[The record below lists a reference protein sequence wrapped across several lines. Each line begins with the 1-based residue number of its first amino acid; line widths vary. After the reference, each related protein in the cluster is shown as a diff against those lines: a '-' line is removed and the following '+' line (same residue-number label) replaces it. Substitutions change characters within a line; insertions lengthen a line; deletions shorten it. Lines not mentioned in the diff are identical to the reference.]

1 MLEGESVSLGDSSC
15 LVSKQKPS
23 ASSLAS
29 PVFFPAGGEM
39 TTCALLRFSFFI
51 KPATRRTPG
60 SFVIDI
66 LRGKSADERPTR
78 RVPSL
83 IYIPLLA
90 KLLI

>member
-1 MLEGESVSLGDSSC
+1 MCAAALFFLYKAGDEEDD
-15 LVSKQKPS
+15 
-23 ASSLAS
+23 A
-29 PVFFPAGGEM
+29 
-39 TTCALLRFSFFI
+39 
-51 KPATRRTPG
+51 G